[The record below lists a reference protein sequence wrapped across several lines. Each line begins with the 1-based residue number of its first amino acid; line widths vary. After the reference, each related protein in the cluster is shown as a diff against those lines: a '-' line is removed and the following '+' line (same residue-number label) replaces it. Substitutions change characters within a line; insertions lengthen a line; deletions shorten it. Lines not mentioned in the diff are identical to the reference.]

1 MTEFSN
7 RYKEGVNHLDIPD
20 YSIEELRSSRRH
32 RSYVRKK
39 NIQNFA
45 TVVCAI
51 VLFSIVTSA
60 TVYAAYT
67 LHKNIQFTSY
77 GLKIDFSNP
86 EDISDPDQVVISY
99 AYTADDPVYRQEDF
113 HNTETLTQNFE
124 SWEEALK
131 VISFPVVYPKQIPY
145 SELRIEY
152 LQTAVN
158 EVVFASYIA
167 PGKAVTIEYAYY
179 LSGKWSYA
187 VDYNAQII
195 DHYVYTNKHQNDFW
209 ITVCQYSDTTQEVKV
224 VAYINDYYM
233 VSFTFHGYEDTEI
246 YEILDEMDWV
256 DKSTTSY

>member
-7 RYKEGVNHLDIPD
+7 RYKEGVNHLDIPN
-20 YSIEELRSSRRH
+20 YSIEELRSCGRH
-32 RSYVRKK
+32 RNYVRKK

-67 LHKNIQFTSY
+67 IHKNIQFTSY
-77 GLKIDFSNP
+77 GLKIDFSDP
-86 EDISDPDQVVISY
+86 EDDSDPDEVTP
-99 AYTADDPVYRQEDF
+99 YTDTSVDSIYRQEDF
-113 HNTETLTQNFE
+113 DNTETLTQNFE

-131 VISFPVVYPKQIPY
+131 VIGFPVVYPKQIPY
-145 SELRIEY
+145 SELHIEY

-158 EVVFASYIA
+158 ELVFASYFA

-209 ITVCQYSDTTQEVKV
+209 ITVCQYGDTMQEAKV

-233 VSFTFHGYEDTEI
+233 VSFTFYGYEDAEI
-246 YEILDEMDWV
+246 YEVLDEMDWV